1 MSNKGR
7 NPFDRTTNLPK
18 ENYKPSQKGKQVV
31 EWERIRAA
39 QKVAGEQRAR
49 TEQALAR
56 PVVVPPKVVPRA
68 PKPKVVSSPEV
79 PTFDLD
85 IKWNGMNIWRAI
97 CLGVWVVLSLAAFS
111 GNFFGGLIIS
121 MGLFFV
127 MVFIS
132 GMPIFLKGVA
142 MNGGRNNNGKA
153 V

>member
-1 MSNKGR
+1 MESKGR
-7 NPFDRTTNLPK
+7 NPFDRAASLP
-18 ENYKPSQKGKQVV
+18 EGSKPSKKGRQVL

-39 QKVAGEQRAR
+39 QKVAAEQRAR

-56 PVVVPPKVVPRA
+56 PVVVPPKVVPRP
-68 PKPKVVSSPEV
+68 PKPIVAPTPEV

-85 IKWNGMNIWRAI
+85 IKWNGMNIWRAV
-97 CLGVWVVLSLAAFS
+97 CMTMWVILSLAGFS
-111 GNFFGGLIIS
+111 GNFFGGLILSI
-121 MGLFFV
+121 GLFFV

>member
-39 QKVAGEQRAR
+39 QNVAGKQKER
-49 TEQALAR
+49 TVAALAAT
-56 PVVVPPKVVPRA
+56 VVVPRPVKPVVIP
-68 PKPKVVSSPEV
+68 
-79 PTFDLD
+79 PTAETSTN
-85 IKWNGMNIWRAI
+85 IQWNGMNIWRAV
-97 CLGVWVVLSLAAFS
+97 CLTLWVVLSLAGFT

-121 MGLFFV
+121 IILFFV
-127 MVFIS
+127 INLAAQAPSWIS
-132 GMPIFLKGVA
+132 SVSLE
-142 MNGGRNNNGKA
+142 GGRNNNGKA